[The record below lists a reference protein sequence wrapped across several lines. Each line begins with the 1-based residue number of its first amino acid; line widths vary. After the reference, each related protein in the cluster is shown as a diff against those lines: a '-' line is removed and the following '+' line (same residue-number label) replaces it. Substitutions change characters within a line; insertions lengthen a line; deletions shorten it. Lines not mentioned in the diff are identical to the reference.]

1 MAERST
7 ISQSAQIGVEST
19 PGTAVAAN
27 KRLGSMGF
35 SFGPKVDIKKLLPA
49 GQKYGS
55 LQILGKEWTEAG
67 IEGLAVY
74 PELPYAF
81 SSCVNAPTIAQIM
94 DGATATGAYRYTFT
108 SNTFGDDSP
117 KTFTIEQGSGV
128 RAHRMSNAIF
138 TEYTWNW
145 SRESIEL
152 GGTVLGRAIEDGV
165 TLTSSPTTLPQIP
178 VRPTELSF
186 YMDALSADI
195 GETKML
201 RVLKGEF
208 NISDRFSP
216 LWVVDAAQPS
226 FAAVIE
232 VEPTVEMKVTQ
243 EADAQGMASLE
254 AMRDGESRFLRL
266 QAVGPIIYTA
276 ALPADNENHMVT
288 IDVCGQVSDVS
299 ELGDE
304 EGVYGVTWTFSAT
317 HDASWGAGKAFT
329 IEVIT
334 TTVTL

>member
-7 ISQSAQIGVEST
+7 ISQSAQIGVET
-19 PGTAVAAN
+19 VPGTAVAAG

-49 GQKYGS
+49 GQKYSS

-74 PELPYAF
+74 PELPYAYA
-81 SSCVNAPTIAQIM
+81 SCVNTPTIAQIM
-94 DGATATGAYRYTFT
+94 DGAVPTGAYRYTFT
-108 SNTFGDDSP
+108 SNTFGDDAP

-128 RAHRMSNAIF
+128 RAHRMANAIF
-138 TEYTWNW
+138 TEYTWEW
-145 SRESIEL
+145 SREEISL
-152 GGTVLGRAIEDGV
+152 GGTVLGRAIQDGI
-165 TLTSSPTTLPQIP
+165 TLTAAPTSLPQIP
-178 VRPTELSF
+178 VRPSELSV
-186 YMDALSADI
+186 YMDPDSADI
-195 GETKML
+195 GTTKMT

-232 VEPTVEMKVTQ
+232 VEPTVEFKMTQ
-243 EADAQGMASLE
+243 EADAQGMANLE
-254 AMRDGESRFLRL
+254 AMRNGENRYLRL
-266 QAVGPIIYTA
+266 QGVGPIIYTA
-276 ALPADNENHMVT
+276 AAPIDNETHMVT

-304 EGVYGVTWTFSAT
+304 DGVYGVTWTFSAT